1 MKLSCFIILA
11 LLITCQKSV
20 GQPSKSKEK
29 TSNLIISLSNNWKAD
44 SLANN
49 KFRLGNFDRIKKS
62 EIDNIDTSFLVQ
74 YFGKPNTI
82 RKTNH
87 GLSYWYYVYDSK
99 AIKNEIPFECIV
111 LSFDFN
117 HSNKLYFI
125 SDITLDY

>member
-11 LLITCQKSV
+11 LLITCQESV

-49 KFRLGNFDRIKKS
+49 KFRLGNYDRIKKS

-87 GLSYWYYVYDSK
+87 GLSYWYYVYDTK

-111 LSFDFN
+111 LSFEFN

>member
-1 MKLSCFIILA
+1 MKPAYLALFFLFIICL
-11 LLITCQKSV
+11 KSS
-20 GQPSKSKEK
+20 GQTQKSKELI
-29 TSNLIISLSNNWKAD
+29 SNLIITLSGNWKAD

-49 KFRLGNFDRIKKS
+49 NFRLANYDRIKKS
-62 EIDNIDTSFLVQ
+62 QIDNIDTSFLVQ

-87 GLSYWYYVYDSK
+87 GLSYWYYVYDTK

-111 LSFDFN
+111 LSFEFN

>member
-1 MKLSCFIILA
+1 MKSAYLA
-11 LLITCQKSV
+11 LFFLFITYLNSS
-20 GQPSKSKEK
+20 GQTPKSKELI
-29 TSNLIISLSNNWKAD
+29 SNLIITLSSNWKAD

-49 KFRLGNFDRIKKS
+49 NFRLANYDRIKKS
-62 EIDNIDTSFLVQ
+62 QIDNIDTSFLVQ

-87 GLSYWYYVYDSK
+87 GLSYWYYVYDTK

-111 LSFDFN
+111 LSFEFN
-117 HSNKLYFI
+117 HSNKLYFV